1 MDDSFVREQY
11 ADVFDG
17 IGLLEGKV
25 HFQTDPSVSPV
36 QMPLRRLPVAIREK
50 VATELRILVQ
60 EGIIEPVSEPTPW
73 VSALLVATKP
83 DGSLCICIDP
93 RNLNKALCRD
103 TYLMPTIDGV
113 LTQLTGAK
121 VYSTADLKHGFWH
134 CLFDHELSLLTAF
147 EKPLGRFIWRRL
159 WGYEA
164 CSALQMTF
172 SSRDFA
178 IRRRRQIMIMT
189 ETCWPYYNAVEKR
202 A

>member
-93 RNLNKALCRD
+93 RNLNKALCRA
-103 TYLMPTIDGV
+103 TYLMPTCVDP
-113 LTQLTGAK
+113 
-121 VYSTADLKHGFWH
+121 ADRG
-134 CLFDHELSLLTAF
+134 
-147 EKPLGRFIWRRL
+147 
-159 WGYEA
+159 
-164 CSALQMTF
+164 
-172 SSRDFA
+172 
-178 IRRRRQIMIMT
+178 
-189 ETCWPYYNAVEKR
+189 
-202 A
+202 